1 MGDGKNFI
9 EIMKSL
15 AERGVNPT
23 VVNDQYGRPTFTEDL
38 AGAILHLVENRC
50 EFGTY
55 HVSNSGEV
63 VTWADLAKAVFE
75 ATGHSADRVT
85 PVTTTEY
92 FAKAEVFSPRPTN
105 SAMDL
110 SKIVKAGFTPRSHQ
124 EALAAYFA

>member
-1 MGDGKNFI
+1 MAVRAVRRHYIVRTSWVMGDGKNFI

-23 VVNDQYGRPTFTEDL
+23 VVNDQYGRPTFTADL
-38 AGAILHLVENRC
+38 AGAILHLMENNC

-63 VTWADLAKAVFE
+63 VTWANLAKTVFE

-85 PVTTTEY
+85 PVATAEY
-92 FAKAEVFSPRPTN
+92 FAKAEVFSPPSN
-105 SAMDL
+105 
-110 SKIVKAGFTPRSHQ
+110 
-124 EALAAYFA
+124 